1 MRQFAKF
8 AGIALLCVGIIA
20 IADLFSISRKEQ
32 QLSRIVKSIGGR
44 TGSIP
49 VWPFGTEYRITLTS
63 VPNQEQMRKLTVANR
78 MRGWVGIAFEDC
90 NLSDGGRSELLTQL
104 PECQLYTV
112 AENRLVPLQFPAP
125 RTDEP

>member
-8 AGIALLCVGIIA
+8 AGIALLCVGITA
-20 IADLFSISRKEQ
+20 IVNLFNISRKEQ
-32 QLSRIVKSIGGR
+32 QLSRIVNSIGGR

-49 VWPFGTEYRITLTS
+49 AWPFGTEYRITLTS

-90 NLSDGGRSELLTQL
+90 KLSDGDTSELLTKL
-104 PECQLYTV
+104 PGCHFYTV
-112 AENRLVPLQFPAP
+112 AENRLVPLKFPRS